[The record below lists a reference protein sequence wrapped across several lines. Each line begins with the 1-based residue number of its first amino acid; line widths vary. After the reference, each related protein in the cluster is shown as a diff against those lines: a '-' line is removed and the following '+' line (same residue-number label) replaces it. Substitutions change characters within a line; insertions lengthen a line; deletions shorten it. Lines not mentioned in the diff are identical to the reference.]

1 MKGSLQELGDGHWR
15 LRVFVGR
22 EAGKV
27 RQVSRNFRGT
37 KRQANSALAKLVADV
52 ERQQVATGKVCT
64 LAELIDQWLE
74 DIAPH
79 RSPYTVREYRRITA
93 KTIKPALGDMRID
106 KISGQQLDN
115 FYRKLHQDG
124 LASSSVHQH
133 HSVIHASLG
142 RAVKGGLLPHNPG
155 DRATPPRP
163 ARSTAS
169 APAVADVQKLLA
181 EAEKTDTVLAIAVAL
196 AAITGARRG
205 ELCALRW
212 SDVDWQRRTLT
223 IARSLTVVDKVVTEG
238 PTKTHLRRDIAI
250 DDALGAFLTRRRAEQ
265 VSYAGTVGVDIVDD
279 PFILSR
285 SAAGSEPCLPDSL
298 THQYQRLANRW
309 GLSTH
314 FHELRHFAATTAIA
328 GGADVRTVAGRLGH
342 ADASVTLRVYAHAL
356 EARDRELAGMLGR
369 AVLGTMNGRPEFD
382 QADPPLSAELE
393 GAGQLAPPSEVVGQV
408 FGDAQHGGGFG
419 YRYHIRVTAD
429 GEPTAG
435 LGQGTFVSGWLS
447 WS

>member
-27 RQVSRNFRGT
+27 RQVSRNFRGSR
-37 KRQANSALAKLVADV
+37 RQAQSALAKLVADV

-64 LAELIDQWLE
+64 LGELVDLWLE

-79 RSPYTVREYRRITA
+79 RSPYTMREYRRITA
-93 KTIKPALGDMRID
+93 RTIRPALGAVRID
-106 KISGQQLDN
+106 KISGRYLDN

-124 LASSSVHQH
+124 LSSSSVHQH
-133 HSVIHASLG
+133 HSVVHAALG
-142 RAVKGGLLPHNPG
+142 RAVKWGLLPQNPA
-155 DRATPPRP
+155 DRATPPRA

-169 APAVADVQKLLA
+169 APAVADVQKLVA

-223 IARSLTVVDKVVTEG
+223 ISRSLSVVNKVVAEG
-238 PTKTHLRRDIAI
+238 PTKTHQRRDIAV

-265 VSYAGTVGVDIVDD
+265 VSYAETVGVELVGD
-279 PFILSR
+279 PFVLSR
-285 SAAGSEPCLPDSL
+285 SADGSEPCLPDGL

-309 GLSTH
+309 GVSTH

-342 ADASVTLRVYAHAL
+342 ADPSVTLRVYAHAL

-369 AVLGTMNGRPEFD
+369 AVLGPMNGRPQLD
-382 QADPPLSAELE
+382 QADSPPPAELE
-393 GAGQLAPPSEVVGQV
+393 GAG
-408 FGDAQHGGGFG
+408 
-419 YRYHIRVTAD
+419 
-429 GEPTAG
+429 
-435 LGQGTFVSGWLS
+435 
-447 WS
+447 